1 MSSTERDPEP
11 EAMPEVWPTLQ
22 VLYSVAAKNPVAATV
37 VLNSPRMAI
46 GRTQRGPDCI
56 VLRDDRRVSERHAEL
71 HIRRTRP
78 DGPPE
83 ISIVDAG
90 STNGT
95 FVNGLRVSAH
105 KLRDGDILRAGESF
119 LLFRYER
126 AWKEDVPS
134 DTLLGAA
141 PCMRQVRSQLAQV
154 APRNDT
160 VLLLG
165 ESGTGKEVSA
175 KLLHDASQRVGRL
188 ISVNCAAIPQ
198 ELAESQL
205 FGHERGAFSGAY
217 RAHDGYFRAA
227 HAGTLFLDEIGD
239 LPPALQPKLLR
250 ALEERMV
257 TPLGSTRA
265 SACDIRLV
273 AATNRDLRPNVP
285 GQSFRGD
292 LYARISSAIIRLP
305 PLRARREDILPLL
318 LREFGTSV
326 PLFTARLVEALL
338 IYHWPYNIRE
348 LKQVAA
354 LLRMNFQPGKTLD
367 LPLIADRLL
376 TEERAPAEAR
386 TSAPEPSP
394 PQAPSREILL
404 RLLAEHQGVVSRVA
418 AAVQRSHRQVRRLL
432 ERHGIDSTPFKTVKS

>member
-11 EAMPEVWPTLQ
+11 EPIPKVWPTLQ
-22 VLYSVAAKNPVAATV
+22 VLYSVAAKNTVATTV
-37 VLNSPRMAI
+37 VLSSPTIAI
-46 GRTQRGPDCI
+46 GRTKVGPDCI

-71 HIRRTRP
+71 HIRWVRP
-78 DGPPE
+78 ECPPE
-83 ISIVDAG
+83 ISIMDTG

-95 FVNGLRVSAH
+95 FVNGLRVSEC
-105 KLRDGDILRAGESF
+105 KLRDGDILRTGESF

-134 DTLLGAA
+134 DVLLGSA

-154 APRNDT
+154 APRDDT
-160 VLLLG
+160 VLLFG

-175 KLLHDASQRVGRL
+175 KLLHDASKRVGRL

-217 RAHDGYFRAA
+217 RAHEGYFRAA

-239 LPPALQPKLLR
+239 LPPVLQPKLLR
-250 ALEERMV
+250 VLEERMV

-265 SACDIRLV
+265 SPCDIRLI

-305 PLRARREDILPLL
+305 PLRARREDILSLL

-326 PLFTARLVEALL
+326 PLFTARLIEALL
-338 IYHWPYNIRE
+338 IYHWPYNVRE

-354 LLRMNFQPGKTLD
+354 LLRMNFQPGKALD

-376 TEERAPAEAR
+376 TEERPPAEER
-386 TSAPEPSP
+386 APKDESSLPE
-394 PQAPSREILL
+394 APSREILL

-432 ERHGIDSTPFKTVKS
+432 EKYGIDNSPFKVVKS